1 MVFLAVT
8 RRIFFHLK
16 VFFFWIS
23 PWSIVHGPWS
33 FPVKSAHLCI
43 TKTLWAPSAVALAK
57 AGKAFAYNKEN
68 YEHMKQYASLWLC
81 ALALA
86 TTLTS
91 CEVIGGIFKAGFW
104 SAIIVVVVVVGLI
117 LWLVGRSRK

>member
-1 MVFLAVT
+1 VNFLSDLGVFL
-8 RRIFFHLK
+8 LEK
-16 VFFFWIS
+16 S
-23 PWSIVHGPWS
+23 MVHGIS
-33 FPVKSAHLCI
+33 RL
-43 TKTLWAPSAVALAK
+43 
-57 AGKAFAYNKEN
+57 GKAFAYKKKN